1 MNLDDIIIK
10 INERMK
16 EKHRAAHAKE
26 VIPISVTFRDNKPE
40 NTDACTSGDDG
51 VPLREPQ

>member
-1 MNLDDIIIK
+1 MNADDILRMNRSLYEK
-10 INERMK
+10 I
-16 EKHRAAHAKE
+16 RAAHAKE
-26 VIPISVTFRDNKPE
+26 IIPISVTFRDNKLE